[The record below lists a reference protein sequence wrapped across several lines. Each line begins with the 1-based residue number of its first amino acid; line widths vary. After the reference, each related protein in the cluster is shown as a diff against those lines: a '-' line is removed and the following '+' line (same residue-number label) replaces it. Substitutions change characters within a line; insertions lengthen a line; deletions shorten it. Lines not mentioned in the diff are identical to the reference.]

1 MKNFTLYDMLGLAGE
16 LGASAGVEVRDPSL
30 LFQSLL
36 CVLKSV
42 LFATQTN
49 YCCSLLKSPLDLK
62 LSLELMSFLELE
74 SLLFVSE

>member
-16 LGASAGVEVRDPSL
+16 LGASAGVEVRTLALQFESL
-30 LFQSLL
+30 LFASQR
-36 CVLKSV
+36 
-42 LFATQTN
+42 N
-49 YCCSLLKSPLDLK
+49 YCCSILKSPLDLK